1 MHKIDIGINTEDK
14 EIQFDYVSAKKK
26 LKSAM
31 DGKITQTRL
40 AEITGIP
47 QGRISTCL
55 NENNS
60 DFFTFEQVYRICSI
74 LGLSMDE
81 ITGLKDNQAKS
92 TVYSL
97 SDACSALCDL
107 HRIMPL
113 CVSTAEIE
121 TITIHKNETLK
132 PEKKTRTVLFSEY
145 RACDEMIDEFKKV
158 SSIGSDMLSLWEN
171 NYKEKHTNELK
182 EYGFCSMG
190 EHFYK
195 WIRNWVSELVEQASK
210 IYHAQIEA
218 PHSHIEDAAIKEGVA
233 HAELIYSIFERAMQ
247 EDLNILYN
255 LIDSY
260 IGINNIPTSSVEYI
274 ALNLFKKV
282 YEEKHPI
289 PNNNL

>member
-1 MHKIDIGINTEDK
+1 MCKKDIKIITEDK
-14 EIQFDYVSAKKK
+14 EIQLNYISTKKK
-26 LKSAM
+26 IKNAM

-81 ITGLKDNQAKS
+81 ITGLKDNHAKS
-92 TVYSL
+92 TAYSL

-113 CVSTAEIE
+113 GVSTAEIE
-121 TITIHKNETLK
+121 TITIHKNEALK
-132 PEKKTRTVLFSEY
+132 PEKKTRTVLFSECQ
-145 RACDEMIDEFKKV
+145 ACDKMIDEFKKV
-158 SSIGSDMLSLWEN
+158 SSISPDMLSLWEN

-182 EYGFCSMG
+182 EYGFCSIG

-195 WIRNWVSELVEQASK
+195 WIRNWVNELIEQASE

-218 PHSHIEDAAIKEGVA
+218 PHSHIEDTAIKEGIA
-233 HAELIYSIFERAMQ
+233 RAELIYSIFERAMQ

-255 LIDSY
+255 IIDSY
-260 IGINNIPTSSVEYI
+260 IEINKIPTSSVEHI

-282 YEEKHPI
+282 YEEKHPT